1 MKQLSA
7 LDATFLYLETP
18 EMPMHVGALHLF
30 ELPPGYK
37 GSFTR
42 NLRTHVA
49 ARLPLA
55 PALRRKLWWMPL
67 RLANPAWIDA
77 TPNLSEHIV
86 PVRLREGSSLAEL
99 EAKVGELHA
108 VLLDRSKPLWKFH
121 VFEGLAP
128 AADGRKRVALYTQ
141 VHHAGVDGKAAV
153 ALANVIFDLTPN
165 APATRGKKGKRAK
178 GARKHR
184 LSFGEMMSAT
194 LANQVQQIGQLVRS
208 LPGTVGTLSKAAGQ
222 AARSAASAGL
232 EGKGIGNWGLA
243 PRTALNTTVSTERAF
258 ATASVPLAELKA
270 IGQLFGATL
279 NDMVLM
285 LCSTAL
291 RRHFAKHGGLPRKS
305 LIAAVP
311 ISLRADGDATADN
324 QASIAPVSLGT
335 HIADPVKRLAH
346 IKAATASMKASF
358 GAVRDVLP
366 TDFPSLGLPWIMEA
380 ATRLYG
386 RAKLADRIPQL
397 ANVAISNV
405 PGPNVPLYLAG
416 ARMTAVYPT
425 SAVVHGIALNITVQS
440 YDQSLDFGLMADA
453 KVMPD
458 VRKLAEAIGVA
469 FDDLSALAL
478 ECVEA
483 GPDVVA
489 AARKALTRALN
500 ATMNTAM
507 STANTAVSTAARSA
521 GKFIASQLRTGR

>member
-37 GSFTR
+37 GGFAR
-42 NLRTHVA
+42 NLRTHIA

-67 RLANPAWIDA
+67 RLTNPAWIDA
-77 TPNLSEHIV
+77 TPNLNEHIV
-86 PVRLREGSSLAEL
+86 QVRMREGSSLAAL
-99 EAKVGELHA
+99 EAKVGQLHT

-128 AADGRKRVALYTQ
+128 NADGRKRVALYTQ

-153 ALANVIFDLTPN
+153 ALANVIFDLSPS
-165 APATRGKKGKRAK
+165 APAAPDKKAKRA
-178 GARKHR
+178 ARAGKHR
-184 LSFGEMMSAT
+184 LSFGEMLSAT

-208 LPGTVGTLSKAAGQ
+208 LPGTVGTLSKAASQ
-222 AARSAASAGL
+222 AARQAATA
-232 EGKGIGNWGLA
+232 GIGGKRISNWTLA
-243 PRTALNTTVSTERAF
+243 PRTALNTTVSTERTF

-270 IGQLFGATL
+270 IGRLFGATL
-279 NDMVLM
+279 NDMVLL

-291 RRHFAKHGGLPRKS
+291 RRHFTKQGGLPRKS

-311 ISLRADGDATADN
+311 VSLRADGDTTADN

-335 HIADPVKRLAH
+335 HIADPIKRLEH
-346 IKAATASMKASF
+346 IKAATASMKENF
-358 GAVRDVLP
+358 GAVKNIVP
-366 TDFPSLGLPWIMEA
+366 TDFPSLGLPWIVEA

-405 PGPNVPLYLAG
+405 PGPSVPLYLAG
-416 ARMTAVYPT
+416 ARMTAIYPT

-453 KVMPD
+453 KAMPD
-458 VRKLAEAIGVA
+458 VRKLAEAIGIA

-478 ECVEA
+478 ERVEA

-489 AARKALTRALN
+489 AARKALTRALG
-500 ATMNTAM
+500 ATM
-507 STANTAVSTAARSA
+507 STAMNTAARSA
-521 GKFIASQLRTGR
+521 GKLIASQLRAAR